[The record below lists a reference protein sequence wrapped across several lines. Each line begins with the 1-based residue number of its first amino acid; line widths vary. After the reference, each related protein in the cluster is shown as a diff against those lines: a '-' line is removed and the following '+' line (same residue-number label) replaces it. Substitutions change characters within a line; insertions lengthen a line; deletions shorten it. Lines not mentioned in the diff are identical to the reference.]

1 MVYLIFDYFR
11 FFNTHQNLSMN
22 SDTGFD
28 YSLAGFTDY
37 TSTMETGSSGIWQA
51 LGYIIF
57 TGTVISLIP
66 QIHSLIKMKSSYG
79 INPMTPFVSN
89 FSQFI
94 LLFNIICLRSS
105 DFVAATQVN
114 FFQVLPRL
122 MTFMNA
128 FALWIVYLPV
138 ILLITI
144 FFDKEKRHN
153 RPSDNLRKEWYFTV
167 FFTCANI
174 IGSFILLFIF
184 FIMVFATGIG
194 SKVITTMGK
203 TFGTIA
209 LVSVIIQ
216 YIPQFIT
223 TCKLRDNGS
232 FSLLLLAIQ
241 APGGTASALFMA
253 IGQNDHWTTWMSTLA
268 ASIQQFC
275 LLFLC
280 IIFKI
285 QRRRKKRLNEPLLNQ
300 SASTPNF
307 IDPALFDKNFLD

>member
-1 MVYLIFDYFR
+1 
-11 FFNTHQNLSMN
+11 MN
-22 SDTGFD
+22 SDTGYD

-37 TSTMETGSSGIWQA
+37 TSQMETSSSGIWQA

-66 QIHSLIKMKSSYG
+66 QIHSIIKRRSSYG
-79 INPMTPFVSN
+79 INPMTPFISN

-122 MTFMNA
+122 MTFANA

-138 ILLITI
+138 IILNTLY
-144 FFDKEKRHN
+144 FDREKRAN
-153 RPSDNLRKEWYFTV
+153 RPTEDLHKEWCFNLL
-167 FFTCANI
+167 FTCLNI
-174 IGSFILLFIF
+174 IGSFIILFIF
-184 FIMVFATGIG
+184 FILIFVTGIG
-194 SKVITTMGK
+194 SKIITSMGK
-203 TFGTIA
+203 VFGTIA
-209 LVSVIIQ
+209 LLSVIIQ
-216 YIPQFIT
+216 YLPQFVT

-285 QRRRKKRLNEPLLNQ
+285 QRRRKKLLAEPLLGGQ
-300 SASTPNF
+300 SSTTPNI
-307 IDPALFDKNFLD
+307 IDPVLFDKNFLD